1 MMSRYT
7 NLKIIE
13 QRTIKTENFKLE
25 LILNEENYTEER
37 FYIKNK
43 LFEKIPESVKST
55 SDYKFMM
62 MEKKQV
68 IKDFENYEIN

>member
-1 MMSRYT
+1 MSRYT

-55 SDYKFMM
+55 SDYLFMM
-62 MEKKQV
+62 IEKKQV

>member
-43 LFEKIPESVKST
+43 LFEKIPHIKIENNNFSLVI
-55 SDYKFMM
+55 
-62 MEKKQV
+62 KKVEQV
-68 IKDFENYEIN
+68 IEGGNAR

>member
-1 MMSRYT
+1 MLSRYT
-7 NLKIIE
+7 NLEIIE

-55 SDYKFMM
+55 SDYLFMM
-62 MEKKQV
+62 IEKKQV

>member
-1 MMSRYT
+1 MLSRYT
-7 NLKIIE
+7 NLEIIE

-25 LILNEENYTEER
+25 LILNEENCTEER

-55 SDYKFMM
+55 SDYLFMM
-62 MEKKQV
+62 IEKKQV

>member
-25 LILNEENYTEER
+25 LILNEENCTEER

-55 SDYKFMM
+55 SDYLFMM
-62 MEKKQV
+62 IEKKQV